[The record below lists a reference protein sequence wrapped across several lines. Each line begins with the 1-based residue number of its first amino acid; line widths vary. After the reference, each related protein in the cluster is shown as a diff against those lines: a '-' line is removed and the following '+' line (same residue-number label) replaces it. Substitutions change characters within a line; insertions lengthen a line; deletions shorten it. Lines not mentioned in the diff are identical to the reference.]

1 MKTDPR
7 VPRSESRQILDK
19 LNAQGTPTW
28 FMMANDEGP
37 GYAKKKKD
45 CLFDAEVMFIRKY
58 LLDQN

>member
-1 MKTDPR
+1 
-7 VPRSESRQILDK
+7 VPWSESRQILDK

-37 GYAKKKKD
+37 GYAKKKNQD
-45 CLFDAEVMFIRKY
+45 FLFDAEVMFIRKY